1 MLIGALLPL
10 LLMFFG
16 VHMVTVLLVGLG
28 QAHFIHC
35 YVYQYRAGKMDADF
49 FAKWVFGLTTAG
61 AACFL
66 LGDDVI
72 IPAALIFILHQ
83 FFDDMYLYR
92 KSISRTDYA
101 QLGLV
106 LTACATIALFEADT
120 VAHQIAA
127 VAMLLSL
134 GIGLIA
140 KERHIFWT
148 LSIPF
153 GLPLFYVLWN
163 YQQGDWLIPLGI
175 IIMSHYL
182 RWLIHVYQ
190 HRSDTQKP
198 VFFTEALILNMMF
211 VLYAVATV
219 SGVYHETLSQL
230 LQGLF
235 SLQAFV
241 IWTMAHIASTMRPRW
256 LSGIK
261 KPSA

>member
-16 VHMVTVLLVGLG
+16 VNIVTVLLVGLG
-28 QAHFIHC
+28 QAHFVHC

-49 FAKWVFGLTTAG
+49 FAKWVFGLTSAG
-61 AACFL
+61 AACFY
-66 LGDDVI
+66 LGDDVM
-72 IPAALIFILHQ
+72 IPAALVFILHQ

-92 KSISRTDYA
+92 KSTSRTDYI

-106 LTACATIALFEADT
+106 LMACATIAVFEEHTIAR
-120 VAHQIAA
+120 QIAA
-127 VAMLLSL
+127 AAMLLSF

-148 LSIPF
+148 LSLPF
-153 GLPLFYVLWN
+153 GVPLLYVLWN

-175 IIMSHYL
+175 IIVSHYL
-182 RWLIHVYQ
+182 RWLIYVYQ
-190 HRSDTQKP
+190 SRNDAQKP
-198 VFFTEALILNMMF
+198 MFFTEALILNAMF

-219 SGVYHETLSQL
+219 SGQYNEMLSMA

-241 IWTMAHIASTMRPRW
+241 IWTMAHIASTIRPRW
-256 LSGIK
+256 MKTTGF
-261 KPSA
+261 